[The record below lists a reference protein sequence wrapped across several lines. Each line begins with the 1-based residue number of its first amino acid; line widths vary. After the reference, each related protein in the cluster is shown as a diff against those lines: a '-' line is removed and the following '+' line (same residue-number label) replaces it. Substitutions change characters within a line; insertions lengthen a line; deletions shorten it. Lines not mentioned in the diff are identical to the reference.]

1 MPNNYHFTWRER
13 CAPIIAK
20 VLADTKGLTEKEIKK
35 ALRDAYPYGE
45 RAMHPY
51 KIWCDE
57 IQKQRGFKKRK
68 KKGGKGKFV
77 QVEADPKQLSIFP
90 NPAQ

>member
-1 MPNNYHFTWRER
+1 MSKTYQTWREH

-57 IQKQRGFKKRK
+57 IKIQRGLKKRK
-68 KKGGKGKFV
+68 LKGKPNKFA
-77 QVEADPKQLSIFP
+77 QIDSDPNQLSIFP

>member
-1 MPNNYHFTWRER
+1 MSKTYQTWRDH

-20 VLADTKGLTEKEIKK
+20 VLADNKGLTEKEIKK

-57 IQKQRGFKKRK
+57 IQKQRGLKKRK
-68 KKGGKGKFV
+68 KKGGKRKFE
-77 QVEADPKQLSIFP
+77 QVETDPKQLQIFE